1 MGRSNN
7 TATVRAM
14 WDAWNR
20 EGVDAFLAIAP
31 PDVEWRPSVAGGK
44 ALWGSRDIRTFFK
57 AMEDRGE
64 RIEAEIA
71 ELEEIGEDAVL
82 VTGTLRRLGP
92 HGTAV
97 DQMAWLFL
105 FRDGRLWRA
114 TAHHNAE
121 EARQAAR
128 FASTQLPDSAQRQ
141 PVLTI
146 GESAG
151 EDGNPALEL
160 RGELDLATA
169 PLLATALRRVASRGQ
184 TVRIDLRGL
193 VFMDSTGMRSI
204 LEAHRDS
211 RRDGWTLRIGPAHE
225 PVQRVFAM
233 AGLEKLLPFEKP
245 GADG

>member
-1 MGRSNN
+1 MARSNKS
-7 TATVRAM
+7 ATVRAM
-14 WDAWNR
+14 WEAWSR
-20 EGVDAFLAIAP
+20 EGIDGFLAIAP

-64 RIEAEIA
+64 RIEAEIT

-82 VTGTLRRLGP
+82 VIGTLRRRGP

-105 FRDGRLWRA
+105 FRDGKLWRA

-128 FASTQLPDSAQRQ
+128 FASAALPPTGERQ
-141 PVLTI
+141 PAMTI
-146 GESAG
+146 AEEEL
-151 EDGNPALEL
+151 EDGSAVLSL

-169 PLLATALRRVASRGQ
+169 PQLGAALRRFVRPGR
-184 TVRIDLRGL
+184 TVRVDLSGL

-204 LEAHRDS
+204 LEANRDAQRDS
-211 RRDGWTLRIGPAHE
+211 WTLQLGRAPE
-225 PVQRVFAM
+225 PVQRVFSM
-233 AGLEKLLPFEKP
+233 SGVERLLPFETEK
-245 GADG
+245 GE

>member
-1 MGRSNN
+1 MARSEK

-14 WDAWNR
+14 WDAWSR
-20 EGVDAFLAIAP
+20 EGIDAFLAIAP
-31 PDVEWRPSVAGGK
+31 PGVEWRPSVAGGK

-64 RIEAEIA
+64 TIEAEIT

-82 VTGTLRRLGP
+82 VIGTLRRRGP
-92 HGTAV
+92 HGSAV

-105 FRDGRLWRA
+105 FRDGKLWRA

-128 FASTQLPDSAQRQ
+128 FASAALPPTVERQ
-141 PVLTI
+141 PVMTI
-146 GESAG
+146 DQTET
-151 EDGNPALEL
+151 EDGAQLSL

-169 PLLATALRRVASRGQ
+169 PQLAAALRQVGQ
-184 TVRIDLRGL
+184 PGRTVRVDLAGL

-204 LEAHRDS
+204 LEASRDS
-211 RRDGWTLRIGPAHE
+211 ERDGWTLQLGRAPE
-225 PVQRVFAM
+225 PVQRVFSM
-233 AGLEKLLPFEKP
+233 SGVEKLLPFDP
-245 GADG
+245 ADEG

>member
-1 MGRSNN
+1 MMARSSKV
-7 TATVRAM
+7 AAVRAM

-20 EGVDAFLAIAP
+20 EGIDGFLALAP

-57 AMEDRGE
+57 AMEERGE
-64 RIEAEIA
+64 RIEAEIT

-82 VTGTLRRLGP
+82 VIGTLRRHGP

-105 FRDGRLWRA
+105 FRDGKLWRA
-114 TAHHNAE
+114 TAHHNAD

-128 FASTQLPDSAQRQ
+128 FASTQLAPSAERQ
-141 PVLTI
+141 PVMTVD
-146 GESAG
+146 EEEH
-151 EDGNPALEL
+151 EDGSVEIRL

-169 PLLATALRRVASRGQ
+169 PLLGATLRRLARPGRS
-184 TVRIDLRGL
+184 VRVDLQGL

-204 LEAHRDS
+204 LEANRDAG
-211 RRDGWTLRIGPAHE
+211 RDGWTLRLGRAPE

-233 AGLEKLLPFEKP
+233 SGVEKLLPFETES
-245 GADG
+245 

>member
-1 MGRSNN
+1 
-7 TATVRAM
+7 M
-14 WDAWNR
+14 WDAWSR
-20 EGVDAFLAIAP
+20 EGIDAFLAIAP

-64 RIEAEIA
+64 RIEAEIT

-82 VTGTLRRLGP
+82 VIGTLRRRGP
-92 HGTAV
+92 QGTAV

-114 TAHHNAE
+114 TAHHNAD

-128 FASTQLPDSAQRQ
+128 FASAALPASAERL
-141 PVLTI
+141 PAMTI
-146 GESAG
+146 GETELDEGSA
-151 EDGNPALEL
+151 EISL

-169 PLLATALRRVASRGQ
+169 PQLEAALRRVAQPGR
-184 TVRIDLRGL
+184 TIRIDLAGL
-193 VFMDSTGMRSI
+193 AFMDSTGMRSI
-204 LEAHRDS
+204 LEANRDAQ
-211 RRDGWTLRIGPAHE
+211 RDGWTLRLGRAPE

-233 AGLEKLLPFEKP
+233 SGVESLLPFEAE
-245 GADG
+245 GE